1 MEELYKKLYS
11 YHDKDIY
18 PFHMPGHKRN
28 SAFEA
33 GFLPVKQ
40 DITEISG
47 FDDLHHAEDIIKNAQ
62 DSAAELFGSKEVFF
76 SVNGST
82 AAILSAVSAAVKRG
96 GKLLTARNCHK
107 SLYHAMYLREIVP
120 VYIYPGTD
128 RETGICRSIDPE
140 EADRLLDENPDIE
153 AVFITSPTYDGVVSD
168 IRAIA
173 EAAHRHSVPL
183 IVDEAHGAHFCFSSY
198 FPESAIKR
206 GADIVIHS
214 IHKTLPSMTGTS
226 VLHICTDRI
235 SRDRIAWFMSVYQT
249 SSPSYPLMASM
260 DYCFHFLRNHGNEW
274 FDTFTSGLE
283 ELRRGLSR
291 FQKIRLMD
299 FCGAE
304 YGEGRGFFDFDRS
317 KILLS
322 ADRVKDG
329 GTGLFGIL
337 REKYLLEPE
346 MAAYNYVLL
355 ITSVGDTEEGFRR
368 LYEAVSDLE
377 NSPEGLISGKS
388 DDISVKKTV
397 IAGMTF
403 ERPETVMRISEAMD
417 SGKAALPLDSCV
429 GKISAEFMYLY
440 PPGVPLIVPGE
451 RISLQF
457 VRNMRRYMSAG
468 MKIAGI
474 RDSSGKYMDC
484 VV

>member
-28 SAFEA
+28 PAFEA

-40 DITEISG
+40 DITEITG

-62 DSAAELFGSKEVFF
+62 DFAAELFGSREVFF

-82 AAILSAVSAAVKRG
+82 AAILSAVSAAVRRG

-107 SLYHAMYLREIVP
+107 SLYHAMYLKEIVP
-120 VYIYPGTD
+120 VYIYPGID
-128 RETGICRSIDPE
+128 RETGICCSIDPE
-140 EADRLLDENPDIE
+140 ETERLLSENDDIE
-153 AVFITSPTYDGVVSD
+153 AVFITSPTYDGAVSD

-183 IVDEAHGAHFCFSSY
+183 IVDEAHGAHFCFSPY
-198 FPESAIKR
+198 FPESAVR
-206 GADIVIHS
+206 SGADIVIHS

-226 VLHICTDRI
+226 VLHRCTDRI
-235 SRDRIAWFMSVYQT
+235 SHDKIARFMSIYQT
-249 SSPSYPLMASM
+249 SSPSYPMMASL
-260 DYCFHFLRNHGNEW
+260 DFCFHFLKDQGKIW
-274 FDTFTSGLE
+274 FDAFTSRLE
-283 ELRRGLSR
+283 QLRNGLSQ

-299 FCGAE
+299 FYGAE
-304 YGEGRGFFDFDRS
+304 YRKQKGFYDFDRS

-322 ADRVKDG
+322 ADCVKG
-329 GTGLFGIL
+329 GGAGLFRIL
-337 REKYLLEPE
+337 QEKYLLEPE
-346 MAAYNYVLL
+346 MSAYNYVLMM
-355 ITSVGDTEEGFRR
+355 TTMGDTEEGFRR

-377 NSPEGLISGKS
+377 NHPEIFISANMDELSQKRS
-388 DDISVKKTV
+388 DFTERIS
-397 IAGMTF
+397 
-403 ERPETVMRISEAMD
+403 ERPEPVMRISEAMD
-417 SGKAALPLDSCV
+417 SETAALPLDQCV
-429 GKISAEFMYLY
+429 GRISAEFMYLY

-457 VRNMRRYMSAG
+457 VQNMKRYVSAG

-474 RDSSGKYMDC
+474 RDCSGKYMDC